1 MGFFSR
7 ISEGLARSREKFT
20 EQMNVLL
27 DRGPDL
33 DEEFWDGLEE
43 TLILADIG
51 GAAASDIVEGLRDTA
66 TRKALPD
73 AYAVLDLLNERMAS
87 SFAEGGEEIFGGEPA
102 VVLFVGINGAGKTT
116 TVGKLAKEATDAGRT
131 VLLGSAD
138 TFRAAAIEQLEEWA
152 RRANVEICTRER
164 GSDPASV
171 CYDTLERAESK
182 GADLVLIDTAGRLHT
197 SADLMRELEK
207 VVNVVRKRSSLPVY
221 TVLVIDA
228 TTGQNGMQ
236 QAKEFDRALK
246 LDGVIVT
253 KLDGTAK
260 GGIALAVSHELDLP
274 ILKIGVGEGLDDLKD
289 FDAHEFARAFV
300 GEFDERS

>member
-1 MGFFSR
+1 MGFFDR
-7 ISEGLARSREKFT
+7 ISQGLARSRERFT

-33 DEEFWDGLEE
+33 DDDFWDGLEE
-43 TLILADIG
+43 ALILADIG
-51 GAAASDIVEGLRDTA
+51 GPAAFDIVEGLRDTA

-260 GGIALAVSHELDLP
+260 GGIALAVSHELNLP